1 MNKYDTDYQEALIK
15 EIEALRK
22 ENKELKAQIEEL
34 RKENK
39 ELKAQIEELSRFS
52 EESGK

>member
-1 MNKYDTDYQEALIK
+1 MNKYDVDYQEALIK

-22 ENKELKAQIEEL
+22 EN
-34 RKENK
+34 R

>member
-15 EIEALRK
+15 EIEV
-22 ENKELKAQIEEL
+22 L

>member
-1 MNKYDTDYQEALIK
+1 MNKYDMDYQEALIK

-22 ENKELKAQIEEL
+22 ENKELKD
-34 RKENK
+34 
-39 ELKAQIEELSRFS
+39 QIEELSRFS

>member
-1 MNKYDTDYQEALIK
+1 MNKYDMDYQEALIK

-22 ENKELKAQIEEL
+22 ENKELKA
-34 RKENK
+34 R
-39 ELKAQIEELSRFS
+39 IEELSRFS

>member
-1 MNKYDTDYQEALIK
+1 MNKYDVDYQEALIK

-22 ENKELKAQIEEL
+22 ENKELKD
-34 RKENK
+34 
-39 ELKAQIEELSRFS
+39 QIEELSRFE